1 MVGTANTLENDIFQ
15 IIDESLGFEIRPI
28 LNNTSI
34 SECKVIFAFASKNF
48 RLDKFVS
55 FRLWVEKIFI
65 EMGKLLKLC

>member
-1 MVGTANTLENDIFQ
+1 MVGTANMLENDIFQ

-28 LNNTSI
+28 LNNI
-34 SECKVIFAFASKNF
+34 SECKAIFAFASKNF